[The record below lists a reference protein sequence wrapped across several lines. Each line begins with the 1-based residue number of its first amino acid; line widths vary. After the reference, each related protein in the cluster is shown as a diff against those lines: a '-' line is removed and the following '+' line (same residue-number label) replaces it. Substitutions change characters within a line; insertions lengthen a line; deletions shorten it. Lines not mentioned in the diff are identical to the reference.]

1 LFAARPLEIVVF
13 ATYAYNGTVPESR
26 QECAI
31 MMTKVRVCDQT
42 TAGDTT
48 GEYVFDLLSE
58 RISVREL
65 IRSRVYQE
73 VQDYNLKKPERFQ
86 GLVQPTVTEASLN
99 GNKSGT
105 PRLID
110 WHRQF
115 EAALQGFKSN
125 RVLVLVDERQ
135 VEDLDEEIVIEPDTQ
150 VVFLK
155 LVPLVGG

>member
-1 LFAARPLEIVVF
+1 
-13 ATYAYNGTVPESR
+13 
-26 QECAI
+26 

-73 VQDYNLKKPERFQ
+73 VQDYNLKKPKRFQ
-86 GLVQPTVTEASLN
+86 GLVQPTDAEASLN
-99 GNKSGT
+99 GDKSGT

-110 WHRQF
+110 WQRQF

-125 RVLVLVDERQ
+125 RVLVLVDEHQ

-155 LVPLVGG
+155 LVPLIGG